1 MCTAD
6 GWIGWTYNKEPPTPG
21 LSATRKLNSC
31 GSVLACD
38 SVLRHSSWKSWP
50 NKKPNIEDT
59 GGERECR
66 EVARGGG
73 KWKETQVLGVLRRGA
88 RVAAV
93 AALDESK

>member
-1 MCTAD
+1 ML
-6 GWIGWTYNKEPPTPG
+6 PVQP
-21 LSATRKLNSC
+21 
-31 GSVLACD
+31 

-59 GGERECR
+59 GGECECR
-66 EVARGGG
+66 DVARGGG
-73 KWKETQVLGVLRRGA
+73 KWKETQALGVLRRGA

>member
-1 MCTAD
+1 MRRERGGQGEVKSCASS
-6 GWIGWTYNKEPPTPG
+6 GGNFEENPTPG

-38 SVLRHSSWKSWP
+38 SVLRHFSWKSWP

-59 GGERECR
+59 GGECECR

-73 KWKETQVLGVLRRGA
+73 KWRRI
-88 RVAAV
+88 R
-93 AALDESK
+93 